1 MRQLTV
7 ADLIEGMSGWRPANM
22 ETPVRPVLDSR
33 EAQPHTIFFAFKGER
48 VDGHDYVGDAF
59 NRGAIAAVIERDVDV
74 RADVIDTTQAPPAT
88 PPTLP
93 LLIRVPNTLEALQNA
108 ARFWR
113 QQLDA
118 GRSANLR
125 VIGITGSVGKTT
137 TKEVVTKVL
146 ASRYRVQRSI
156 GSYNNEIGLP
166 MTLLQLT
173 GEDAEVGLPTYVV
186 LEMGMYV
193 RGDIRLLAE
202 IARPHVG
209 IVTNVEPV
217 HLERAGT
224 IENIAL
230 GKRELVESLPPA
242 PEGIAILNY
251 DDRRVWAM
259 AEHTQARTFFYGL
272 SPKADLWADNVE
284 TQGLEGI
291 RLRLHYAGE
300 QLYVKVPLLGRHSA
314 HTVLRATAAGLV
326 EGLDWQEI
334 IEGLRAPGAQLRLVA
349 VKGVQDTL
357 ILDDTYNSSPASA
370 LAALN
375 LLQSIEGRKIAV
387 LGDMLELGDYEEAG
401 HLKVGCRAASIVAE
415 LITVGKRAHYIAQG
429 AELCGL
435 SRNQVHET
443 PDCESAVAVLRQI
456 LRPKDVILV
465 KGSRGLKMEQIV
477 TLLTT
482 AATPPGP
489 GPKELS

>member
-1 MRQLTV
+1 MKQLTL
-7 ADLIEGMSGWRPANM
+7 ADLIEGVGSWHPAGLKM
-22 ETPVRPVLDSR
+22 PVHPILDSR
-33 EAQPHTIFFAFKGER
+33 TAEPKRDSSRREESRREESRAVFFAFKGEN

-59 NRGAIAAVIERDVDV
+59 KRGAVAAVIERDVDV
-74 RADVIDTTQAPPAT
+74 EACGAADVLDLAQAT
-88 PPTLP
+88 PTKPLATP
-93 LLIRVPNTLEALQNA
+93 LLIRVPDTLDALQNA

-113 QQLDA
+113 QKL
-118 GRSANLR
+118 NPR

-146 ASRYRVQRSI
+146 ASRYHVQRNT

-166 MTLLQLT
+166 LTLLQLT
-173 GEDAEVGLPTYVV
+173 SEDTYVV

-193 RGDIRLLAE
+193 RGDICLLAE
-202 IARPHVG
+202 IAHPHVG

-217 HLERAGT
+217 HLERAGS

-251 DDRRVWAM
+251 DDRRVRMM
-259 AEHTQARTFFYGL
+259 AEHTQAQVFFYGL
-272 SPKADLWADNVE
+272 SSEAGLWADEVE

-300 QLYVKVPLLGRHSA
+300 QLYIKVPLLGRHSA
-314 HTVLRATAAGLV
+314 HTVLRAAAAGLV

-334 IEGLRAPGAQLRLVA
+334 VEGLRAPGAQLRLVA
-349 VKGVQDTL
+349 GQGIKDSL

-375 LLQSIEGRKIAV
+375 LLKTMEGRKIAV

-401 HLKVGCRAASIVAE
+401 HLKVGCRTANIVAE
-415 LITVGKRAHYIAQG
+415 LITVGERAHYIAQG

-435 SRNQVHET
+435 PRNRVHEM
-443 PDCESAVAVLRQI
+443 PDCEAAVAMLRELLQ
-456 LRPKDVILV
+456 PQDVILV
-465 KGSRGLKMEQIV
+465 KGSRAMKMEQIV
-477 TLLTT
+477 M
-482 AATPPGP
+482 AIS
-489 GPKELS
+489 KEVP

>member
-1 MRQLTV
+1 MKQLTL
-7 ADLIEGMSGWRPANM
+7 ADLIEGVKGWRPAGM
-22 ETPVRPVLDSR
+22 DMPVCPTLDSR
-33 EAQPHTIFFAFKGER
+33 TVTRETHAPGAVFFAFKGEN

-59 NRGAIAAVIERDVDV
+59 NRGAVAAVIERDVDV
-74 RADVIDTTQAPPAT
+74 AECGAAHVIDVTQT
-88 PPTLP
+88 PPVASLKTP
-93 LLIRVPNTLEALQNA
+93 LLIRVPNTLDALQNA

-113 QQLDA
+113 QQLTEV
-118 GRSANLR
+118 GKGNLR
-125 VIGITGSVGKTT
+125 IIGITGSVGKTT
-137 TKEVVTKVL
+137 TKEVVAKVL
-146 ASRYRVQRSI
+146 AAGCVSHHRVQRSI

-166 MTLLQLT
+166 LTLLRLT
-173 GEDAEVGLPTYVV
+173 DGDIYVV
-186 LEMGMYV
+186 LEMGMYM

-217 HLERAGT
+217 HLERAGS

-242 PEGIAILNY
+242 PEGVAILNY

-259 AEHTQARTFFYGL
+259 AAHTQARVFFYGL
-272 SPKADLWADNVE
+272 SPEADLWADDVE

-314 HTVLRATAAGLV
+314 HTVLRATAAGLI

-334 IEGLRAPGAQLRLVA
+334 VEGLRAPGAQLRLVA
-349 VKGVQDTL
+349 VQGLQDSL

-375 LLQSIEGRKIAV
+375 LLKTMEGRKIAV
-387 LGDMLELGDYEEAG
+387 LGDMLELGDHEEAG
-401 HLKVGCRAASIVAE
+401 HLKVGCRTANIVTE
-415 LITVGKRAHYIAQG
+415 LITVGERAHHIAQG

-435 SRNQVHET
+435 PRSRIHET
-443 PDCESAVAVLRQI
+443 PDCESAVVVLREI
-456 LRPKDVILV
+456 LQPQDIILV
-465 KGSRGLKMEQIV
+465 KGSRAVKMEQIV
-477 TLLTT
+477 M
-482 AATPPGP
+482 AISKETP
-489 GPKELS
+489 

>member
-1 MRQLTV
+1 MKQLTL
-7 ADLIEGMSGWRPANM
+7 AGLIEGISNWRPADM
-22 ETPVRPVLDSR
+22 ETPVRPILDSR
-33 EAQPHTIFFAFKGER
+33 TAKANTAFFAFKGEN
-48 VDGHDYVGDAF
+48 VDGHDYVADAF
-59 NRGAIAAVIERDVDV
+59 KRGAVAAIIERDVD
-74 RADVIDTTQAPPAT
+74 AAGCGAASTLDVSQVPPST
-88 PPTLP
+88 PLKTP
-93 LLIRVPNTLEALQNA
+93 LLIRVRNTLEALQNA

-113 QQLDA
+113 QQLTP
-118 GRSANLR
+118 R

-137 TKEVVTKVL
+137 TKEVVTRVL
-146 ASRYRVQRSI
+146 ASRYRVQHST

-166 MTLLQLT
+166 LTLLELT
-173 GEDAEVGLPTYVV
+173 DADAYIV

-217 HLERAGT
+217 HLERAGS

-230 GKRELVESLPPA
+230 GKRELVESLPPG
-242 PEGIAILNY
+242 PEGVAILNY

-259 AEHTQARTFFYGL
+259 AEHTQARVFSYGL
-272 SPKADLWADNVE
+272 SSEADLWADDVE
-284 TQGLEGI
+284 TQGLDGI

-314 HTVLRATAAGLV
+314 HTVLRAAAAGLV
-326 EGLDWQEI
+326 EGLDWQNI
-334 IEGLRAPGAQLRLVA
+334 VEGLRAPGPQLRLVA
-349 VKGVQDTL
+349 VRGLQNSL

-375 LLQSIEGRKIAV
+375 LLKTLEGRKIAI

-401 HLKVGCRAASIVAE
+401 HLKVGCRTANIVAE
-415 LITVGKRAHYIAQG
+415 LITVGERAHFIAQG

-435 SRNQVHET
+435 PRNRIHET
-443 PDCESAVAVLRQI
+443 LDCETAVAMLREI
-456 LRPKDVILV
+456 LQPQDIILV
-465 KGSRGLKMEQIV
+465 KGSRGIKMEQIV
-477 TLLTT
+477 M
-482 AATPPGP
+482 AIS
-489 GPKELS
+489 KEAL

>member
-1 MRQLTV
+1 LN
-7 ADLIEGMSGWRPANM
+7 P
-22 ETPVRPVLDSR
+22 
-33 EAQPHTIFFAFKGER
+33 
-48 VDGHDYVGDAF
+48 
-59 NRGAIAAVIERDVDV
+59 
-74 RADVIDTTQAPPAT
+74 
-88 PPTLP
+88 
-93 LLIRVPNTLEALQNA
+93 
-108 ARFWR
+108 
-113 QQLDA
+113 
-118 GRSANLR
+118 R

-146 ASRYRVQRSI
+146 ANRYRVQRST

-166 MTLLQLT
+166 LTLLELT
-173 GEDAEVGLPTYVV
+173 DEDAYIV

-217 HLERAGT
+217 HLERAGS

-242 PEGIAILNY
+242 PEGVAILNY
-251 DDRRVWAM
+251 DDRRVQAM
-259 AEHTQARTFFYGL
+259 AEHTRARIFFYGL
-272 SPKADLWADNVE
+272 SPEADLWADDVE
-284 TQGLEGI
+284 TQGLDGI

-334 IEGLRAPGAQLRLVA
+334 VEGLHAPGPQLRLVA
-349 VKGVQDTL
+349 VEGLQDSL

-375 LLQSIEGRKIAV
+375 LLRTLEGRKIAV

-401 HLKVGCRAASIVAE
+401 HLKVGCRTANIVAE
-415 LITVGKRAHYIAQG
+415 LITVGERARSIAQG

-435 SRNQVHET
+435 PRNRVHET
-443 PDCESAVAVLRQI
+443 PDCETAVAVLREI
-456 LRPKDVILV
+456 LQPRDVILV
-465 KGSRGLKMEQIV
+465 KGSRGMKMEQIV
-477 TLLTT
+477 M
-482 AATPPGP
+482 AIS
-489 GPKELS
+489 KEVP

>member
-1 MRQLTV
+1 MKQLTL
-7 ADLIEGMSGWRPANM
+7 ASLIEGISNWRPAGM
-22 ETPVRPVLDSR
+22 ETPVRPILDSR
-33 EAQPHTIFFAFKGER
+33 TAEPKREGSRTIFFAFKGEN

-59 NRGAIAAVIERDVDV
+59 KRGAVAAVIEHDVDT
-74 RADVIDTTQAPPAT
+74 AACGAASILDAT
-88 PPTLP
+88 AVPPTTPLKTP
-93 LLIRVPNTLEALQNA
+93 LLIRVRDTLDALQSA

-113 QQLDA
+113 QQV
-118 GRSANLR
+118 NPR

-146 ASRYRVQRSI
+146 ANRYRVQRST

-166 MTLLQLT
+166 LTLLQLT
-173 GEDAEVGLPTYVV
+173 DEDAYIV

-193 RGDIRLLAE
+193 RGDIQLLAE

-217 HLERAGT
+217 HLERAGS

-242 PEGIAILNY
+242 PEGVAILNY

-259 AEHTQARTFFYGL
+259 AEHTQARIFSYGL
-272 SPKADLWADNVE
+272 SPEADLWADDVE
-284 TQGLEGI
+284 TQGLDGI

-314 HTVLRATAAGLV
+314 HTVLRAAAAGLV

-334 IEGLRAPGAQLRLVA
+334 VEGLHAPGPQLRLVA
-349 VKGVQDTL
+349 VRGLQNSL

-375 LLQSIEGRKIAV
+375 LLKTLEGRKIAI

-401 HLKVGCRAASIVAE
+401 HLKVGCRTANIVAE
-415 LITVGKRAHYIAQG
+415 LVTVGERARFIAQG
-429 AELCGL
+429 AELCGFPCDH
-435 SRNQVHET
+435 VHET
-443 PDCESAVAVLRQI
+443 PDCETAVAVLHEI
-456 LRPKDVILV
+456 LQPQDIILV
-465 KGSRGLKMEQIV
+465 KGSRGMKMEQIV
-477 TLLTT
+477 M
-482 AATPPGP
+482 AIS
-489 GPKELS
+489 KESP